1 MELQL
6 SQIINQNCITYMRT
20 LPNECIDLIIAD
32 PPYFEIVKDKWDN
45 QWKSKEEYIEWC
57 KEWILECKRILKPTG
72 TFYLWGAIGVHKGF
86 TLLELVLWIDTNN
99 IFDINNWIT
108 QRNTRIRATYKGY
121 SQAREELIMCVK
133 DKDKFIW
140 NPAYTEEKNNRK
152 DLQCNGK
159 PRKNEFKRCTDVW
172 CDIAEASQSSK
183 ERFYYKNGD
192 RFSTVK
198 AQKLCNRVI
207 NASSNEGD
215 IVYIPFGGSGSEIV
229 ACINNNRNWIATEQD
244 KRTID
249 EIIKVRIEE
258 IKTK

>member
-1 MELQL
+1 MDLELN
-6 SQIINQNCITYMRT
+6 QIINQDCITYMRT
-20 LPNECIDLIIAD
+20 LPNECVDLIIAD

-45 QWKSKEEYIEWC
+45 QWNTKEEYIQWC
-57 KEWILECKRILKPTG
+57 KEWISECKRILKPTG

-86 TLLELVLWIDTNN
+86 TLLEIVLWIDNNN

-183 ERFYYKNGD
+183 ERFYFENGD

-198 AQKLCNRVI
+198 AQKLCNRII

-215 IVYIPFGGSGSEIV
+215 IVYIPFGGSGSEIIS
-229 ACINNNRNWIATEQD
+229 CINNNRNWISTEQD

-249 EIIKVRIEE
+249 EIINVRIENL
-258 IKTK
+258 KSL